1 MNELINETNNYG
13 QSNILETN
21 IYAKTNNYAKFSFYF
36 HTLFFKNMTNS
47 FA

>member
-1 MNELINETNNYG
+1 MNELINE
-13 QSNILETN
+13 
-21 IYAKTNNYAKFSFYF
+21 TNNYAKFSFYF